1 MTIETSK
8 SSETVSGAVARK
20 TGFVEGMSAGG
31 VFTVT
36 CYDSNGN
43 QKWVDIAPNLVV
55 NTGLQDMNTKY
66 FSGSSYTATW
76 YVGLVGNTSSNTT
89 FSGGDTLAS
98 HTGWTELTPGT
109 AYSGNR
115 KAATFGAAT
124 LADPSNI
131 NNASST
137 ASFTI
142 SANATVSGA
151 FLTNVATGTSGLLFS
166 VSDFQ
171 SPGDRQ
177 VVNGDVLNVT
187 YSFNLDA
194 S

>member
-1 MTIETSK
+1 MTTEFLKATDKFEGGMIANTGAGETAKATGQYFIECFDK
-8 SSETVSGAVARK
+8 DGNLKWRDETH
-20 TGFVEGMSAGG
+20 
-31 VFTVT
+31 
-36 CYDSNGN
+36 
-43 QKWVDIAPNLVV
+43 NLVV
-55 NTGLQDMNTKY
+55 NVGLQDMNTKY

-76 YVGLVGNTSSNTT
+76 YVGLVGNTASNTT

-98 HTGWTELTPGT
+98 HAGWTENSN
-109 AYSGNR
+109 YSGNR

-137 ASFTI
+137 ASFTMN
-142 SANATVSGA
+142 ANATISGA

-171 SPGDRQ
+171 TPGDRQ
-177 VVNGDVLNVT
+177 VVSGDVLNVT

>member
-66 FSGSSYTATW
+66 FTGSSYTATW
-76 YVGLVGNTSSNTT
+76 YIGLVGNTSSNTT

-98 HTGWTELTPGT
+98 HTGWEENTS
-109 AYSGNR
+109 YSGNR
-115 KAATFGAAT
+115 KAATF
-124 LADPSNI
+124 ADPSNI

-137 ASFTI
+137 ASFTMN
-142 SANATVSGA
+142 ANATISGA
-151 FLTNVATGTSGLLFS
+151 FLANVATGTSGTLFS

-177 VVNGDVLNVT
+177 VVSGDVLNVT

>member
-20 TGFVEGMSAGG
+20 TGFVDGMSAGG

-36 CYDSNGN
+36 CYDKDGN

-55 NTGLQDMNTKY
+55 NTGLQNMNTQY
-66 FSGSSYTATW
+66 FAGSGYTATW
-76 YVGLVGNTSSNTT
+76 YIGLVGNTSSNTT

-98 HTGWTELTPGT
+98 HAGWEENTS
-109 AYSGNR
+109 YSGNR

-137 ASFTI
+137 ASFTM
-142 SANATVSGA
+142 NGTATISGA
-151 FLTNVATGTSGLLFS
+151 FLANVATGTSGILFS

>member
-66 FSGSSYTATW
+66 FTGSSYTATW
-76 YVGLVGNTSSNTT
+76 YIGLVGNTSSNTT

-98 HTGWTELTPGT
+98 HVGWEENTS
-109 AYSGNR
+109 YSGNR

-131 NNASST
+131 NNSSST
-137 ASFTI
+137 ASFTMN
-142 SANATVSGA
+142 ANATISGA
-151 FLTNVATGTSGLLFS
+151 FLANVATGTSGTLFS

-177 VVNGDVLNVT
+177 VVSGDVLNVT